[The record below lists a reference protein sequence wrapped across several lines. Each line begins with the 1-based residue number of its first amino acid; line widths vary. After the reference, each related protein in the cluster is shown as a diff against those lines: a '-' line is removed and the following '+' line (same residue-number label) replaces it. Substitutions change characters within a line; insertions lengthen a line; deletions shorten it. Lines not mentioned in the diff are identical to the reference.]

1 MREQWVNWLEPVLRL
16 AAQASER
23 ILEIYAT
30 AFEVVAKDDASPLTA
45 ADLAAH
51 QVIVAG
57 LQQLT
62 PEIPVL
68 SEESAS
74 VPVAERSQW
83 QCYWLVDPL
92 DGTKEFVQRNGQFTV
107 NIALIEN
114 HEPVL
119 GVVRVPAT
127 GLCYFAV
134 RGYGAFRQESGQVPQ
149 PIAVRPLAPDRP
161 VRVVGSRSHGGPG
174 LQAFVARLGAHELV
188 MLGSSLKF
196 CQVAEGAADVYPR
209 LGPTSEWDTA
219 AAQAIV
225 ETAGGR
231 VVSAET
237 GKPLRYNTR
246 DSLLNPHFIVY
257 GDVHR
262 DWLSYLSDGT

>member
-16 AAQASER
+16 AAEASER

-30 AFEVVAKDDASPLTA
+30 AFDVATKDDASPLTA

-62 PEIPVL
+62 PDIPVL
-68 SEESAS
+68 SEEAAS
-74 VPVAERSQW
+74 VPFAERSQW
-83 QCYWLVDPL
+83 QYYWLVDPL

-119 GVVRVPAT
+119 GVVQAPVT
-127 GLCYFAV
+127 GLCYFAA
-134 RGYGAFRQESGQVPQ
+134 RGHGAFRQEPGQAPQ
-149 PIAVRPLAPDRP
+149 PIAVRSLTPDRP

-188 MLGSSLKF
+188 TLGSSLKF

-209 LGPTSEWDTA
+209 LGPTAEWDTA

-237 GKPLRYNTR
+237 GEPLRYNTR
-246 DSLLNPHFIVY
+246 DTLLNPHFIVY
-257 GDVHR
+257 GDGNG
-262 DWLSYLSDGT
+262 DWLSYISDKT